1 MFEIYTFIGIP
12 LSVIVF
18 FLWMHYIAD
27 QNSMDIETSERLRL
41 TAWTF
46 TLALLLYIVSLI
58 PVHHTKWYQQARVDY
73 TARTE
78 LRRERRNR
86 ERINDYKTFR
96 AQVDSVKSKYTKTD
110 TVCEPK
116 SKNTTQITE

>member
-12 LSVIVF
+12 LFVIVVI
-18 FLWMHYIAD
+18 LWMHYIVD
-27 QNSMDIETSERLRL
+27 PNSMDIETSQRLRL

-46 TLALLLYIVSLI
+46 TLALLLYCVSLI
-58 PVHHTKWYQQARVDY
+58 PVHHTKWYQQALVDY

-78 LRRERRNR
+78 LRRERRNK

-96 AQVDSVKSKYTKTD
+96 EQVDSVKNKYTKTD
-110 TVCEPK
+110 TK
-116 SKNTTQITE
+116 DD